1 MLDLLGLRCYFSS
14 VDKTIRRFKSLGAMK
29 AAEYEVWQAVSA
41 RDRLTA
47 VMDISIALYG
57 LKGQAPN
64 VRRLQGSLVRV
75 QRR

>member
-1 MLDLLGLRCYFSS
+1 M
-14 VDKTIRRFKSLGAMK
+14 KTEEY
-29 AAEYEVWQAVSA
+29 AAWQAGSA

-64 VRRLQGSLVRV
+64 VRRLQRSLVRV